1 MGPETYSRLFTAK
14 LLVILPNWNYKC
26 LSRRKWDG
34 GGVVEKKKK
43 IKKKMDKKCFGIFIQ
58 WNIYSNE
65 NEWIMGNAVIPTTL
79 ILMMKY
85 QEKSD
90 INILNLWIH

>member
-1 MGPETYSRLFTAK
+1 
-14 LLVILPNWNYKC
+14 
-26 LSRRKWDG
+26 
-34 GGVVEKKKK
+34 
-43 IKKKMDKKCFGIFIQ
+43 MDKKCFGIFIQ

-65 NEWIMGNAVIPTTL
+65 NEWIMGNAVILTTL

-90 INILNLWIH
+90 INILSLWI

>member
-1 MGPETYSRLFTAK
+1 MGSMWCGRQ
-14 LLVILPNWNYKC
+14 
-26 LSRRKWDG
+26 
-34 GGVVEKKKK
+34 KKK